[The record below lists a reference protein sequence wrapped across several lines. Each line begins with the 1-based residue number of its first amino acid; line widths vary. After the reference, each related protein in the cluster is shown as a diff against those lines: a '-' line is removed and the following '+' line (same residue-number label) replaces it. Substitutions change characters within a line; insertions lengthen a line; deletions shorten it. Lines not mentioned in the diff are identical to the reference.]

1 MWTGLSP
8 SPIRT
13 MEGEGV
19 GTLAS
24 EPDADASGTVVEPS
38 GDTEGTVAGDSL
50 K

>member
-1 MWTGLSP
+1 M
-8 SPIRT
+8 RT

-24 EPDADASGTVVEPS
+24 EPDVDASVTVAEPS
-38 GDTEGTVAGDSL
+38 GEADGTVAGDSL